1 MGRIAILPLSCAL
14 ALVACGGS
22 SSGSKDNSSANPPG
36 NPGTSTQQVV
46 VQRISLTGI
55 AVDPYIANAGICVD
69 LNDNRVCDETE
80 PRGTTGA
87 DGSFDL
93 GLWPEELE
101 QVRLLLINR
110 GSWEVPQYGLH
121 EGKPYGMPMSVI
133 ARRDFTYQIEVGTQA
148 PAAPDVMLTPA
159 TTLEA
164 AYALTTADTLA
175 LLNSFS
181 TELGKT
187 FTESDITANPLAL
200 YGNVDIASLTDEQ
213 MAVFRGYLA
222 LYGINR
228 ILSSMQSLNA
238 MIADQFALEMQQQ
251 GSPANRIAAQMVQAI
266 AQATELNALQSAAT
280 AIADGQ
286 AQMESEI
293 RAQAGSNADMV
304 LNDVGNFPLLTADVI
319 MSTGV
324 AVIEFE
330 LNRAQQ
336 WVKDGLNGADATY
349 SGVASDVADALTAD
363 FATGEAGDK
372 AVQHS
377 GVLGVKVYALRNKS
391 YFDAVKALTYP
402 VFGNVGSSIYDGIVA
417 ASSEIAE
424 GLQCDSSG
432 FFIYL
437 NGENA
442 AASLCTSALPTNITE
457 DIANYYGVDGVL
469 TANNSPVDLNVWQ
482 HFPSGSVQVS
492 DDPVAQTCSVSGKVY
507 KENGDVAAGVPLY
520 FTYGAKDQEINLTS
534 AADGSFSFT
543 RIPALKYA
551 NDGWP
556 AAEVNGDDHYFFGV
570 IAGKRRPVPAY
581 IEYEANADYFIDCR
595 LVNSGGSDV
604 AKTGIP
610 GEQDELEQPVYQ
622 SADVVF
628 YPELRPIVASTEL
641 TGTFPT
647 SILSTGFRAE
657 IHSVKRFYAGE
668 ASSDSVYG
676 GGWIIDAVEINPHPF
691 TTLNT
696 TTGAFSISELAG
708 GSYKLGP
715 VFLDSQSSRWVECS
729 SDIITVA
736 AGTSVSVAV
745 DFVTAVGGNCFYA
758 DDGADYG
765 KSVIITLN

>member
-1 MGRIAILPLSCAL
+1 MRRSIFFPLSAAVML
-14 ALVACGGS
+14 AACGGGS
-22 SSGSKDNSSANPPG
+22 SSSDDGNDEQPG
-36 NPGTSTQQVV
+36 GTQRVV
-46 VQRISLTGI
+46 VQRISLTGL
-55 AVDPYIANAGICVD
+55 AVDPYIAEAGICAD
-69 LNDNRVCDETE
+69 LNDNRVCDDGE
-80 PRGTTGA
+80 PRGTTAA

-93 GLWPEELE
+93 GSWPEGRET
-101 QVRLLLINR
+101 VRLLLLNR

-133 ARRDFTYQIEVGTQA
+133 AQRDFTYEIETGA
-148 PAAPDVMLTPA
+148 SLPAAPEVTLTPA

-187 FTESDITANPLAL
+187 FTESDITADPLAL

-238 MIADQFALEMQQQ
+238 MIADQFASEMQQQ
-251 GSPANRIAAQMVQAI
+251 GSSANRIAAQMVQAI

-280 AIADGQ
+280 AITDGQ

-293 RAQAGSNADMV
+293 RAQAGSYADMV
-304 LNDVGNFPLLTADVI
+304 INDAGNFPSLTADVI

-363 FATGEAGDK
+363 FATGAAGDK

-391 YFDAVKALTYP
+391 YFDAVKALTYFG
-402 VFGNVGSSIYDGIVA
+402 FGNVGSSIYDGIVA

-437 NGENA
+437 NGESA

-457 DIANYYGVDGVL
+457 DIANYYGVDGAL
-469 TANNSPVDLNVWQ
+469 TADNSPVDLNVWQ

-492 DDPVAQTCSVSGKVY
+492 DDPVAQTCSVSGTVY
-507 KENGDVAAGVPLY
+507 YTPQGESTAVPAVGVPMY
-520 FTYGAKDQEINLTS
+520 FVYGAEQQEINLTTD
-534 AADGSFSFT
+534 ADGHFAFT
-543 RIPALKYA
+543 RIPGLKYE

-647 SILSTGFRAE
+647 AILSTGFRAE
-657 IHSVKRFYAGE
+657 VHSVKRFYAGE
-668 ASSDSVYG
+668 TSSDSVYG

-696 TTGAFSISELAG
+696 TTGAFSITELAG

-745 DFVTAVGGNCFYA
+745 DFVTEDGGNCFYA

-765 KSVIITLN
+765 KSVTITLN